1 MCRTSGASAAGA
13 RELIHALRDVGRDG
27 PAAALGT
34 VPVAPV
40 AAIGRPREDRGEL
53 LGERARRIEHRVH
66 RARLREVLEPRR
78 EHRGRSR
85 LLPQHVDGQLRHARD
100 RLQIHHLRLRARQR
114 DERAGG
120 ERRRDERA
128 RRRVPVQQPD
138 RRMTERVRVQQAL
151 REMRE
156 AFVQAEQF
164 VALAHP
170 LAVAV
175 DEHENRRLAAA
186 PDRREHALGE
196 RERAV
201 DAERRAMRDTDHVE
215 RAPREHAVPGKQA
228 GGVGRDVVP
237 GRKQ

>member
-1 MCRTSGASAAGA
+1 
-13 RELIHALRDVGRDG
+13 
-27 PAAALGT
+27 
-34 VPVAPV
+34 
-40 AAIGRPREDRGEL
+40 
-53 LGERARRIEHRVH
+53 
-66 RARLREVLEPRR
+66 
-78 EHRGRSR
+78 
-85 LLPQHVDGQLRHARD
+85 
-100 RLQIHHLRLRARQR
+100 
-114 DERAGG
+114 
-120 ERRRDERA
+120 
-128 RRRVPVQQPD
+128 
-138 RRMTERVRVQQAL
+138 MTERVRVQQAL

-215 RAPREHAVPGKQA
+215 RAPREHTVPGKQA